1 MAFTWLVLHRQRE
14 WTSSHPIDKQF
25 MLHKFKLKRKK
36 ALKVASFLLVMDGI
50 ERNANS
56 IAAKIELLPLA
67 LFIFK
72 TDLIETEE
80 S

>member
-1 MAFTWLVLHRQRE
+1 
-14 WTSSHPIDKQF
+14 
-25 MLHKFKLKRKK
+25 MLRKFKLKRKK